1 MKITLK
7 TAMLVA
13 FLTNGLPSAQAQG
26 TLQFTVALN
35 GANEVPPNDSLF
47 YASGSLSLDGNSLSY
62 EVGAVFTN
70 MNDIFYPTSGGI
82 YGPAGPGQN
91 GTPIF
96 DLGNYHAVINP
107 PLGTY
112 GGYSYYGGFTLTPQQ
127 ISGLEAG
134 LWYVNFA
141 SSTYPLG
148 EIRGQIQP
156 VPEPSIWTLLGTG
169 GLLFWRYGRR
179 KRTG

>member
-1 MKITLK
+1 MKIALK

-13 FLTNGLPSAQAQG
+13 FLTSGLPSAQAQG

-35 GANEVPPNDSLF
+35 GANEVPPNNRPL
-47 YASGSLSLDGNSLSY
+47 YASGSFSLDGNSLSY
-62 EVGAVFTN
+62 EVGAAFTN
-70 MNDIFYPTSGGI
+70 INDIFYPTSGGI

-91 GTPIF
+91 GTLIF

-127 ISGLEAG
+127 ISDLEAD

-156 VPEPSIWTLLGTG
+156 VPEPSAWALMVIGSCLIV
-169 GLLFWRYGRR
+169 YCKR
-179 KRTG
+179 KKPPG